1 VISLGEPLPSPW
13 PRIGRAIEDR
23 LQPLRGVVLAH
34 PATVAELMRERLGH
48 PVETDHRPHLIA
60 ALEWLERAQD
70 ASGGGGLA
78 RGYSL
83 TWNTYF
89 RSKGWQPP
97 YPETTGYIIA
107 SLHMA
112 ARHLDRL
119 DLKRRAERAALWEI
133 DVALPSGAVQGGVV
147 GEGKTPAVFN
157 TGQVLLGWM
166 ATLAASGSNRFADA
180 AYRAGNF
187 LVGCL
192 DGDGLWRRGNSHFAD
207 ADATLYNART
217 AWALAETGVRLG
229 VPDFLKA
236 AARNLTA
243 VVTRQHDDGWFPDC
257 CLTDSRRPLLHTI
270 AYTIRG
276 LLEGGRVLQD
286 SLLLDHAVLAATRI
300 AEAQSV
306 AGRLPGRFA
315 ERWRPAARW
324 SCLTGEAQMANIW
337 LRLFEITGSRH
348 WRAPAEVALR
358 WLKSTQNRS
367 SPDPGLRGGIKGSFP
382 CSGPYGRYQT
392 LSWATKFFADAL
404 MRSEQATDGNG
415 RRDAADCLA

>member
-1 VISLGEPLPSPW
+1 MISLGEPLASPW
-13 PRIGRAIEDR
+13 LRIGRVIEDR

-34 PATVAELMRERLGH
+34 PATVAELIAERLGH

-70 ASGGGGLA
+70 ASGGLGLA

-89 RSKGWQPP
+89 RSRGWQPP

-107 SLHMA
+107 SLHLA
-112 ARHLDRL
+112 ARHLERP
-119 DLKRRAERAALWEI
+119 DLKQRAERAAMWEI
-133 DVALPSGAVQGGVV
+133 EVALPSGAVQGGVV

-180 AYRAGNF
+180 AWRAGTF

-207 ADATLYNART
+207 AQATLYNART

-229 VPDFLKA
+229 VPAFVA
-236 AARNLTA
+236 AAGRNLTA
-243 VVTRQHDDGWFPDC
+243 VVKLQHDDGWFPDC
-257 CLTDSRRPLLHTI
+257 CLTDPKRPLLHTI

-300 AEAQSV
+300 AEAQSA

-315 ERWRPAARW
+315 ARWRPAARW

-358 WLKSTQNRS
+358 WIKSTQNRTS
-367 SPDPGLRGGIKGSFP
+367 TDPGLRGGIKGSFP

-404 MRSEQATDGNG
+404 MRSEQAADGNAQ
-415 RRDAADCLA
+415 RNAADCLA

>member
-1 VISLGEPLPSPW
+1 MISLGEPLASPW
-13 PRIGRAIEDR
+13 HRIGRVIEDR

-34 PATVAELMRERLGH
+34 PATVAELIAERLGH
-48 PVETDHRPHLIA
+48 PVETDHRPHLSA

-70 ASGGGGLA
+70 ASGGLGLA

-83 TWNTYF
+83 TWNAYF
-89 RSKGWQPP
+89 RSRGWQPP

-107 SLHMA
+107 SLHLA
-112 ARHLDRL
+112 ARHLERP
-119 DLKRRAERAALWEI
+119 DLKQRAERAAMWEI
-133 DVALPSGAVQGGVV
+133 EVALPSGAVQGGVV

-180 AYRAGNF
+180 AWRAGNF

-192 DGDGLWRRGNSHFAD
+192 DEDGLWRRGNSHFA
-207 ADATLYNART
+207 AAHATLYNART

-229 VPDFLKA
+229 VPNFVTA
-236 AARNLTA
+236 AGRNLTA
-243 VVTRQHDDGWFPDC
+243 VVKLQHDDGWFPDC
-257 CLTDSRRPLLHTI
+257 CLTDPERPLLHTI

-286 SLLLDHAVLAATRI
+286 SLLLDHATLAATRI
-300 AEAQSV
+300 AEAQSA

-337 LRLFEITGSRH
+337 LRLFEITGSPH

-358 WLKSTQNRS
+358 WIKSTQNRTS
-367 SPDPGLRGGIKGSFP
+367 SDPGLRGGIKGSFP

-404 MRSEQATDGNG
+404 MRSEQAAGGNAQ
-415 RRDAADCLA
+415 RNAADCLA

>member
-1 VISLGEPLPSPW
+1 MTSLGETSAPSW
-13 PRIGRAIEDR
+13 LRIGRAIEDR
-23 LQPLRGVVLAH
+23 LQPLRGIAFAH
-34 PATVAELMRERLGH
+34 PAMVVELMRERVGH
-48 PVETDHRPHLIA
+48 PVETDHRPHLVA
-60 ALEWLERAQD
+60 ALEWLARAQD
-70 ASGGGGLA
+70 ASGGNGLA

-83 TWNTYF
+83 TWNAYF
-89 RSKGWQPP
+89 RSRGWQPP

-112 ARHLDRL
+112 ARRLDRL

-147 GEGKTPAVFN
+147 GEGQTPAVFN

-166 ATLAASGSNRFADA
+166 ATLAASGGNRFADA

-187 LVGCL
+187 LVSCL
-192 DGDGLWRRGNSHFAD
+192 DQDGLWHRGNSHFAD
-207 ADATLYNART
+207 AHATLYNART
-217 AWALAETGVRLG
+217 AWALAEAGTRLG
-229 VPDFLKA
+229 VPDFVAA

-243 VVTRQHDDGWFPDC
+243 VVKRQHDDGWFPNC
-257 CLTDSRRPLLHTI
+257 CLTDPERPLLHTI

-276 LLEGGRVLQD
+276 LLEGGRVLRD
-286 SLLLDHAVLAATRI
+286 SLLIDHAALAATRI
-300 AEAQSV
+300 AEAQT
-306 AGRLPGRFA
+306 ARGRLPGRFA
-315 ERWRPAARW
+315 RRWRPAARW

-337 LRLFEITGSRH
+337 LRLFEITGLRH

-358 WLKSTQNRS
+358 WLKSTQNRTS
-367 SPDPGLRGGIKGSFP
+367 TDPGLRGGIKGSFP

-415 RRDAADCLA
+415 QRDAADCLA